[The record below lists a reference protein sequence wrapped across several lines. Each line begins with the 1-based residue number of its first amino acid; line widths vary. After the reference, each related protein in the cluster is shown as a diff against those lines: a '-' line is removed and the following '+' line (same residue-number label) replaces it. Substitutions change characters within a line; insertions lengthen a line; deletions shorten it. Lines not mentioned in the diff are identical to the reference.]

1 MTCVDWLETGKAVLV
16 VIGFLLMLLW
26 VAVSSNP

>member
-1 MTCVDWLETGKAVLV
+1 MTCVDWVEIGKAALV

-26 VAVSSNP
+26 ASVSSNP